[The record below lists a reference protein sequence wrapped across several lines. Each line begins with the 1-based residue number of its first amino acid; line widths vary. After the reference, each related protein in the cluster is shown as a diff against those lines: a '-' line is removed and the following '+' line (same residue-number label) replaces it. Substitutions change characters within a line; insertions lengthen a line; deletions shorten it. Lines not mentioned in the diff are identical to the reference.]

1 MEVRGIKG
9 SGIAALAASIAIFAV
24 AAPTAGAASFSVTG
38 TADGLSACTAGSCP
52 TLRSAVAA
60 ANTTGG
66 TNTITLPAG
75 TYTLTPASGEIKI
88 TNGDKLTVNGAGA
101 GQTIIDG
108 NATSRIF
115 RLTGQ
120 GTSLSISGVTLQHGA
135 PQKNASGGAIEDN
148 AYGNHQITIDKS
160 TLTHNSV
167 TGWGSGGAIDSLGN
181 GAVTVTDST
190 ISGNT
195 AQWGPGGGVAAKN
208 LTMSGSTVNG
218 NSTTGGLGGGIFLY
232 APYYCYFCGN
242 PVADGNQASVTPS
255 PSIVNSTIV
264 GNSTGSDG
272 GTGGGIMVSL
282 YRYYDAPVHSAPTQP
297 DKNSQVGGLI
307 TIVHDT
313 IVGNHAGWG
322 GGNIVDWSYTSVALQ
337 ASIVGVGTPN
347 NCSMWW
353 SAIDDGSNMFF
364 DAANNPT
371 PTDNCF
377 DSEDFTFAPNDILA
391 GSLPLVNGP
400 GLETDSSGKFALGDN
415 GGPTQTI
422 ALLPGSPAIDA
433 EIALPLGLAGVHGH
447 AADVAKTFCADVI
460 GLPVTTDQ
468 RGAQR
473 PDVNATN
480 CDIGAFE
487 SGAAPLAL
495 TGSVAPN
502 PGAVDKPLVYAFTV
516 TNNGPS
522 FATHSTFSATLP
534 PGTTFNS
541 ATPSQG
547 SCVATSATTVDC
559 ALGVIPDGT
568 ANVTISVTPHAA
580 GTSYA
585 VTGTASDRESGAS
598 APLTLSANVPANAVA
613 NGTTTTAPSIAP
625 KPSTQVHACVS
636 RRDFPIHVQ
645 HLRRLHITSATV
657 YVNGLAVRTVRGK
670 HLTAPIDLRQLPKGT
685 FTITI
690 VAHQRSGHVLRGKRT
705 YHTCTSKLAGHRHLY
720 L

>member
-9 SGIAALAASIAIFAV
+9 SGIAALAASITIFAA
-24 AAPTAGAASFSVTG
+24 AAPTAGAAGFSVTG
-38 TADGLSACTAGSCP
+38 TADGTSACTAGSCP

-60 ANTTGG
+60 ANAAAPG

-75 TYTLTPASGEIKI
+75 TYTLTPASGEIRI
-88 TNGDKLTVNGAGA
+88 TNGDRLTVNGAGA
-101 GQTIIDG
+101 GLTIIDG
-108 NATSRIF
+108 NTTSRIF

-135 PQKNASGGAIEDN
+135 PQTNASGGAIEDN
-148 AYGNHQITIDKS
+148 AYGDHQITVDKS

-167 TGWGSGGAIDSLGN
+167 TGYGSGGAIDSLGN

-195 AQWGPGGGVAAKN
+195 AQLGSGGGVAAKH

-218 NSTTGGLGGGIFLY
+218 NSTTGSLGGGIFIY
-232 APYYCYFCGN
+232 TPYNCFPYCVD
-242 PVADGNQASVTPS
+242 PVHADGNQASVTTS

-264 GNSTGSDG
+264 GNSTGNDG
-272 GTGGGIMVSL
+272 GAGGGIAVSFL
-282 YRYYDAPVHSAPTQP
+282 RYLDSPVHSAPTQP
-297 DKNSQVGGLI
+297 DKNVQVGGLI
-307 TIVHDT
+307 SIVHDT
-313 IVGNHAGWG
+313 IVGNNAGWN
-322 GGNIVDWSYTSVALQ
+322 GGNIFDLSYTSVALQ
-337 ASIVGVGTPN
+337 ASIVGVGTPT
-347 NCSMWW
+347 NCAMWGTP
-353 SAIDDGSNMFF
+353 IDYGSNMFF
-364 DAANNPT
+364 DAPNNPT

-377 DSEDFTFAPNDILA
+377 DSEEFTFAPNDILA

-400 GLETDSSGKFALGDN
+400 GLETDSSGKFVLGDN

-422 ALLPGSPAIDA
+422 ALLVPSSPAIDA
-433 EIALPLGLAGVHGH
+433 ETTLPLGLAGVKGH
-447 AADVAKTFCADVI
+447 AADVVKTFCADVI

-473 PDVNATN
+473 PDVYGTN

-502 PGAVDKPLVYAFTV
+502 PGAIDKPLVYAFTV
-516 TNNGPS
+516 NNNGPS

-534 PGTTFNS
+534 SGTTFNS

-547 SCVATSATTVDC
+547 SCATPTPTTVDC
-559 ALGVIPDGT
+559 TLGVIPDGT
-568 ANVTISVTPHAA
+568 ASVSISVTPHAA
-580 GTSYA
+580 GSYA

-598 APLTLSANVPANAVA
+598 APLTLSANVPV
-613 NGTTTTAPSIAP
+613 NGTTTTVPSKIAP

-636 RRDFPIHVQ
+636 RRNFPIHVQ
-645 HLRRLHITSATV
+645 HLRRLHIVSATV

-670 HLTAPIDLRQLPKGT
+670 QLTAPIDLRQLPKGT

-690 VAHQRSGHVLRGKRT
+690 VAHPRNGHALSGKRT
-705 YHTCTSKLAGHRHLY
+705 YHTCTTRLAGHKHLY